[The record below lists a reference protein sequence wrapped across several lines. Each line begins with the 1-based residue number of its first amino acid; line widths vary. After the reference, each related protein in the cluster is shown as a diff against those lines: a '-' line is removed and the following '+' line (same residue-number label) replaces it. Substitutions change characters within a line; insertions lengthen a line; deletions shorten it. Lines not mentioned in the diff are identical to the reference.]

1 MINKTKKCISIIICF
16 LLISLIKAQE
26 RVGEWKA
33 LTSVMEIRD
42 IVYLD
47 ETVYAA
53 TGGGIFEIK
62 NNKYSVFTTID
73 GLKGV
78 DLSAI
83 AVDFRSQLWI
93 GGNSPFGFIQV
104 YDPLNRQSINKF
116 DFGLSAILDIQFND
130 NSCWVLFRDGQELGL
145 MKFVFDED
153 WQYRDSYANYPLS
166 SGKINC
172 FSVNDSIVYA
182 GMTGGLYYAHIN
194 ENMKDPSNWN
204 VLIPDFNHK
213 ITSIAL
219 DDDQL
224 SFTTSNKIFKYDIN
238 TAILN
243 EIEFSF
249 ELQDIHKHA
258 ITTEG
263 IWFTDGDRFFL
274 KVDSIDYLIN
284 DDQYISDFI
293 YKPNQLIAGSN
304 SGFLFIEKSDNDEY
318 GINRL
323 IPNTPATGSFSSIT
337 VLSDGRLVGGSGR
350 GISIYNNEGWRNILE
365 IKTNGTLS
373 INDETDYDYFIADT
387 VAYDFGEYIADMEQ
401 GPDGLLY
408 CAIRGSRVYSGN
420 PPRWSGGVIIMDVDD
435 PTNITTIDTTFLSY
449 HTTSGNSIPY
459 QVTLD
464 IEFDNN
470 GNLWIAN
477 PYCINGNNPIHV
489 RSINGIWKHYGS
501 SETSTR
507 ISQSPASIAFDNWNR
522 VWVSAFQAEE
532 ANLGIYPN
540 GGIAVLTF
548 DGNPF
553 EPNDFSWNIIDYS
566 GSIWSLGMGLN
577 NRLYY
582 LTPSGMNYYDIDNN
596 SNPVISENLYSYFP
610 NISFGDGAGI
620 SIDPNGNI
628 WTHSPTQ
635 GIHVLLEN
643 TSYWPDINGFR
654 TSNSPLLSDE
664 VRDIDFDEE
673 NNLAYIATSKGVNIL
688 RIPFG
693 KPKLDFNNLKVFP
706 SPFFIPSQ
714 RPMKVDGLIY
724 GSSMFVTTLD
734 GKVIRH
740 IKSLGI
746 ETDGDQLSWDGRD
759 SDGDYVS
766 TGVYLLLIYNKD
778 GSRTEQKITVIKK

>member
-1 MINKTKKCISIIICF
+1 
-16 LLISLIKAQE
+16 
-26 RVGEWKA
+26 
-33 LTSVMEIRD
+33 
-42 IVYLD
+42 
-47 ETVYAA
+47 
-53 TGGGIFEIK
+53 
-62 NNKYSVFTTID
+62 
-73 GLKGV
+73 
-78 DLSAI
+78 
-83 AVDFRSQLWI
+83 
-93 GGNSPFGFIQV
+93 
-104 YDPLNRQSINKF
+104 
-116 DFGLSAILDIQFND
+116 
-130 NSCWVLFRDGQELGL
+130 
-145 MKFVFDED
+145 
-153 WQYRDSYANYPLS
+153 
-166 SGKINC
+166 
-172 FSVNDSIVYA
+172 
-182 GMTGGLYYAHIN
+182 
-194 ENMKDPSNWN
+194 
-204 VLIPDFNHK
+204 
-213 ITSIAL
+213 
-219 DDDQL
+219 
-224 SFTTSNKIFKYDIN
+224 
-238 TAILN
+238 
-243 EIEFSF
+243 
-249 ELQDIHKHA
+249 
-258 ITTEG
+258 
-263 IWFTDGDRFFL
+263 
-274 KVDSIDYLIN
+274 
-284 DDQYISDFI
+284 
-293 YKPNQLIAGSN
+293 
-304 SGFLFIEKSDNDEY
+304 
-318 GINRL
+318 
-323 IPNTPATGSFSSIT
+323 
-337 VLSDGRLVGGSGR
+337 
-350 GISIYNNEGWRNILE
+350 
-365 IKTNGTLS
+365 
-373 INDETDYDYFIADT
+373 
-387 VAYDFGEYIADMEQ
+387 
-401 GPDGLLY
+401 
-408 CAIRGSRVYSGN
+408 
-420 PPRWSGGVIIMDVDD
+420 
-435 PTNITTIDTTFLSY
+435 
-449 HTTSGNSIPY
+449 
-459 QVTLD
+459 
-464 IEFDNN
+464 
-470 GNLWIAN
+470 
-477 PYCINGNNPIHV
+477 V

-673 NNLAYIATSKGVNIL
+673 NNLVYIATSKGVNIL

>member
-1 MINKTKKCISIIICF
+1 MINKTIIYISIIIYF
-16 LLISLIKAQE
+16 LLISLIIAQE

-53 TGGGIFEIK
+53 TEGGIFEIK

-83 AVDFRSQLWI
+83 AVDFQSQLWI
-93 GGNSPFGFIQV
+93 GGNSPYGFVQII
-104 YDPLNRQSINKF
+104 DPLHNQQINHF
-116 DFGLSAILDIQFND
+116 DFGLNSILNIQLND
-130 NSCWVLFRDGQELGL
+130 KICWVLYRDGQELGL
-145 MKFVFDED
+145 MKFVFDMD
-153 WQYRDSYANYPLS
+153 WQYRDSYGNYPLS
-166 SGKINC
+166 SGTMNC

-182 GMTGGLYYAHIN
+182 GMTGGLYYASITD
-194 ENMKDPSNWN
+194 NMKDPNNWN
-204 VLIPDFNHK
+204 ILIPDFDYE
-213 ITSIAL
+213 ITSMVL
-219 DDDQL
+219 DDYQL

-238 TAILN
+238 TEILN

-249 ELQDIHKHA
+249 ELQYIHKHA

-263 IWFTDGDRFFL
+263 IWFADGDRFFL
-274 KVDSIDYLIN
+274 KTDSIDYLIN
-284 DDQYISDFI
+284 DNQYISDFD
-293 YKPNQLIAGSN
+293 YKSSQLIAGSN
-304 SGFLFIEKSDNDEY
+304 SGFLFIEKNNDGGY

-337 VLSDGRLVGGSGR
+337 VLGDGRLVGGSGR
-350 GISIYNNEGWRNILE
+350 GISIYDNEGWRNILE

-420 PPRWSGGVIIMDVDD
+420 PPRWSGGVIIIDVDD

-489 RSINGIWKHYGS
+489 RSMNGIWKHYGS

-507 ISQSPASIAFDNWNR
+507 ISQSPSSIAFDNWNR

-548 DGNPF
+548 DGSPF

-596 SNPVISENLYSYFP
+596 SNPVINENLYSYFP

-673 NNLAYIATSKGVNIL
+673 KNLAYIATSKGVNIL

-693 KPKLDFNNLKVFP
+693 NPKLDYNNLKVFP
-706 SPFFIPSQ
+706 SPFYIPSQ

-766 TGVYLLLIYNKD
+766 TGIYLLLIYNKD
-778 GSRTEQKITVIKK
+778 GSRTEQKITVIKQ

>member
-1 MINKTKKCISIIICF
+1 M
-16 LLISLIKAQE
+16 
-26 RVGEWKA
+26 
-33 LTSVMEIRD
+33 
-42 IVYLD
+42 
-47 ETVYAA
+47 
-53 TGGGIFEIK
+53 
-62 NNKYSVFTTID
+62 
-73 GLKGV
+73 
-78 DLSAI
+78 
-83 AVDFRSQLWI
+83 
-93 GGNSPFGFIQV
+93 
-104 YDPLNRQSINKF
+104 
-116 DFGLSAILDIQFND
+116 
-130 NSCWVLFRDGQELGL
+130 
-145 MKFVFDED
+145 
-153 WQYRDSYANYPLS
+153 
-166 SGKINC
+166 NC

-182 GMTGGLYYAHIN
+182 GMTGGLYYASITD
-194 ENMKDPSNWN
+194 NMKDPNNWN
-204 VLIPDFNHK
+204 ILIPDFDYE
-213 ITSIAL
+213 ITSMVL
-219 DDDQL
+219 DDYQL

-238 TAILN
+238 TEILN

-249 ELQDIHKHA
+249 ELQYIHKHA

-263 IWFTDGDRFFL
+263 IWFADGDRFFL
-274 KVDSIDYLIN
+274 KTDSIDYLIN
-284 DDQYISDFI
+284 DNQYISDFD
-293 YKPNQLIAGSN
+293 YKSSQLIAGSN
-304 SGFLFIEKSDNDEY
+304 SGFLFIEKNNDGGY

-337 VLSDGRLVGGSGR
+337 VLGDGRLVGGSGR
-350 GISIYNNEGWRNILE
+350 GISIYDNEGWRNILE

-420 PPRWSGGVIIMDVDD
+420 PPRWSGGVIIIDVDD

-489 RSINGIWKHYGS
+489 RSMNGIWKHYGS

-507 ISQSPASIAFDNWNR
+507 ISQSPSSIAFDNWNR

-548 DGNPF
+548 DGSPF

-596 SNPVISENLYSYFP
+596 SNPVINENLYSYFP

-673 NNLAYIATSKGVNIL
+673 KNLAYIATSKGVNIL

-693 KPKLDFNNLKVFP
+693 NPKLDYNNLKVFP
-706 SPFFIPSQ
+706 SPFYIPSQ

-766 TGVYLLLIYNKD
+766 TGIYLLLIYNKD
-778 GSRTEQKITVIKK
+778 GSRTEQKITVIKQ